1 MKSYVKFQVK
11 LQGKTDPK
19 FPAQVALWQ

>member
-11 LQGKTDPK
+11 LQGKTDAT
-19 FPAQVALWQ
+19 FPA